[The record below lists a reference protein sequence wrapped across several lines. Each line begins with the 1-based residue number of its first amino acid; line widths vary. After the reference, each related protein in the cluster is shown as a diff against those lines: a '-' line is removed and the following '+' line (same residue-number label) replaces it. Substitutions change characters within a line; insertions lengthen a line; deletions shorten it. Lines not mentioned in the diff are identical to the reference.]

1 MTGETI
7 RIFYSSRCF
16 FFIISYNA
24 QVYLIYIKLHTHIY
38 INTIEISEKI
48 LTNLFN
54 IRFPYYLKLHSIFF
68 PKIWQL
74 FANRERGNGLN
85 VVGGRVTGVVFVFRR
100 RDGNDSMKLNSSPS
114 FSTMCHMP
122 ARPFADVAR
131 ETLPPPFSG

>member
-16 FFIISYNA
+16 FFIISYNT
-24 QVYLIYIKLHTHIY
+24 QVYLIYIKLHIY

-74 FANRERGNGLN
+74 FANRKRGNGLN
-85 VVGGRVTGVVFVFRR
+85 VVGGRVTGVVFVKT
-100 RDGNDSMKLNSSPS
+100 GWK
-114 FSTMCHMP
+114 
-122 ARPFADVAR
+122 
-131 ETLPPPFSG
+131 